1 MVVLLDTNII
11 IDHLRQPSGKSILS
25 LLVQNPSYELQISV
39 ISMQELYTGSSTLH
53 IQKEKDLVTTT
64 SQFHIVSYTYEIAKL
79 AGTIERDLKKPIGF
93 ADAAIAA
100 TAITNGAALAT
111 LNERDFAGIESLT
124 LMHGSFPS
132 TS

>member
-11 IDHLRQPSGKSILS
+11 IDHLRQPPGKSILS
-25 LLVQNPSYELQISV
+25 LLVKNPSYELQMSV
-39 ISMQELYTGSSTLH
+39 ISMQELYAGSSTLH

-79 AGTIERDLKKPIGF
+79 AGIIERDLKKPIGF

-100 TAITNGAALAT
+100 TDYPMVQHSHLSILAT
-111 LNERDFAGIESLT
+111 SRVSKI
-124 LMHGSFPS
+124 
-132 TS
+132 